1 MLAASAFHFLQRL
14 IQIEGGAAV
23 MAGGQERGSNQDMML
38 RSVHINKW
46 IFHQLLHQSD
56 GIFRRA
62 VFTAL
67 KDYLDALLGVALVA
81 DIMAVFTA
89 GIGGKDFMA
98 DLAFHLPGLLK
109 IDQRLAADQ
118 ACSFFSR
125 HVAFSFFVP
134 SGSESSGL
142 A

>member
-1 MLAASAFHFLQRL
+1 
-14 IQIEGGAAV
+14 

-89 GIGGKDFMA
+89 RRAHETPAAHPAEAFESIISVGIGSISNAFAIDADGIMWDMA
-98 DLAFHLPGLLK
+98 IHGDGDWREQTAP
-109 IDQRLAADQ
+109 QAD
-118 ACSFFSR
+118 AVWC
-125 HVAFSFFVP
+125 P
-134 SGSESSGL
+134 
-142 A
+142 

>member
-1 MLAASAFHFLQRL
+1 
-14 IQIEGGAAV
+14 

-46 IFHQLLHQSD
+46 IFNQLLHQSD

-67 KDYLDALLGVALVA
+67 KDYLDALLGMALVT

-89 GIGGKDFMA
+89 GIGGKNFMA
-98 DLAFHLPGLLK
+98 DLTLHLPGFLE
-109 IDQRLAADQ
+109 IDQRLAAD
-118 ACSFFSR
+118 
-125 HVAFSFFVP
+125 
-134 SGSESSGL
+134 
-142 A
+142 